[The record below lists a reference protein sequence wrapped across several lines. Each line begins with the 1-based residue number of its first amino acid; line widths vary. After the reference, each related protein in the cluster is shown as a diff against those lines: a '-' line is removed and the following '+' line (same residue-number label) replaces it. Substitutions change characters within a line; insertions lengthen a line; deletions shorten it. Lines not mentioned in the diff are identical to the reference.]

1 MYCDKICL
9 NLNKYWISP
18 YHKRLVFISISFPT
32 YIQLSV
38 QSVEPITATVLHTEG
53 HLLKVKPFISALFPQ
68 NDMEKEA
75 KCGKFS
81 FCFSREPSPH
91 RPHRTQV
98 FHLVSLSA
106 SVLSQMSGV
115 LLETEQKINKI
126 PDWDGGWRRRWPDR
140 WSHPSHA
147 NQGERRNWLN
157 FHYFDVNLCGVLE
170 IMC

>member
-91 RPHRTQV
+91 RPHRIKV

-106 SVLSQMSGV
+106 QYSVKCQEFAGNNK
-115 LLETEQKINKI
+115 KINKL
-126 PDWDGGWRRRWPDR
+126 PDHQEEGGEGGEGEVICVDG
-140 WSHPSHA
+140 PSQTGDHA
-147 NQGERRNWLN
+147 SGARSMQIKEKLVK
-157 FHYFDVNLCGVLE
+157 FSLF
-170 IMC
+170 